1 MKYIEKVSAQ
11 LRTWVAG
18 HYGTHAVLSGV
29 ASLGGHSAVTI
40 GFDVRQDGRPDE
52 RLVLKVPPQ
61 GVRPRDNFDVL
72 RQVPLLGVLGEHGVA
87 APAIR
92 WSSDDVKW
100 FGQPYI
106 VMTRLQGRS
115 LADIFDRHAPRIP
128 DSCGALFFEAMQALM
143 QIHSIDGMRTLQGWS
158 EPRSLVM
165 EIDHWVGVLR
175 KSTNQTWIRDG
186 MELHRLLHAAAP
198 RQWVSGIVHGD
209 FYSNNWLFDEGRLTG
224 VVDWESTTLGPI
236 LLDLGWVSM
245 MYDVEGWGPLRRT
258 LMGWHPEPDELI
270 AAYAKSSSID
280 LSDINWYRALAGYRL
295 ACNTAYYFEMHQS
308 GKRHNPAWDVLG
320 ESFPFMLARARALLN
335 T

>member
-1 MKYIEKVSAQ
+1 MKYIDALNAQ
-11 LRTWVAG
+11 LQAWVAG
-18 HYGTHAVLSGV
+18 HYGPDAVLSGV
-29 ASLGGHSAVTI
+29 ASLGGHSGVTI
-40 GFDVRQDGRPDE
+40 GFNVRQGDQPEEG
-52 RLVLKVPPQ
+52 LVLKVPPR
-61 GVRPRDNFDVL
+61 GVRPKDNFDVL
-72 RQVPLLGVLGEHGVA
+72 RQVPLMSVLVDHGIA

-106 VMTRLQGRS
+106 VMTRLPGKS
-115 LADIFDRHAPRIP
+115 LPDIFDRHAPRVP
-128 DSCGALFFEAMQALM
+128 DACGQLFFEAMQALM
-143 QIHSIDGMRTLQGWS
+143 QIHSIDCMRTLQGWS
-158 EPRSLVM
+158 TPRSLGM

-175 KSTNQTWIRDG
+175 KSTNQAWIREG
-186 MELHRLLHAAAP
+186 MELHTLLHTHAP
-198 RQWVSGIVHGD
+198 RQWVTGIVHGD
-209 FYSNNWLFDEGRLTG
+209 FYSNNWLFDKGKLTG

-245 MYDVEGWGPLRRT
+245 MYDVEAWGPMRKDR
-258 LMGWHPEPDELI
+258 MGWHPAPEELI
-270 AAYAKSSSID
+270 AAYGKSSSIA

-320 ESFPFMLARARALLN
+320 ESFPFMLARARALLK